1 MFTTLHDTHTHT
13 HTQLLNCST
22 ISLPS
27 KSDLQDYIYED
38 ELQVFLEKGVISG
51 LFIAFSREGD
61 IKQYVQHKMVEQVK
75 I

>member
-1 MFTTLHDTHTHT
+1 M
-13 HTQLLNCST
+13 
-22 ISLPS
+22 
-27 KSDLQDYIYED
+27 QDYIYED

-75 I
+75 IWLIS